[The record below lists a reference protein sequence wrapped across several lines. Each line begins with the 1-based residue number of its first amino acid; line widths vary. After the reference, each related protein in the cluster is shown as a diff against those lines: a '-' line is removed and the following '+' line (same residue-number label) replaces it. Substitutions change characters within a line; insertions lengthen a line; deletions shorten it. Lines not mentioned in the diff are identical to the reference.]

1 MIALDSTVGHVGER
15 DELFDVAYQEI
26 RRVAGYY
33 MARERSAHTLQPTAL
48 VHEAY
53 LKVKR
58 GDNFA
63 FNDRTHFVVL
73 AARAMRQVLIESARK
88 RNADKRSGERVD
100 ITLSSLSQAT
110 AMTLVDF
117 IAVHDALHRLA
128 QKKPN
133 GERHAQLIELV
144 WLGGLDFTEAAG
156 VLGISR
162 RQAHRD
168 WAFARV
174 WLEREL
180 GHA

>member
-1 MIALDSTVGHVGER
+1 MTALPFSADQAGGR
-15 DELFDVAYQEI
+15 DQLFDMAYQEI
-26 RRVAGYY
+26 RQVAGRF
-33 MARERSAHTLQPTAL
+33 MARERVEHTLQPTAL

-53 LKVKR
+53 LKLKR
-58 GDNFA
+58 GSTFA
-63 FNDRTHFVVL
+63 YKDRTHFVVL

-88 RNADKRSGERVD
+88 RNADKRKGERAE
-100 ITLSSLSQAT
+100 ITLSALSRTQDIS
-110 AMTLVDF
+110 LVDF
-117 IAVHDALHRLA
+117 IAVHDALQRLA
-128 QKKPN
+128 ERKPS
-133 GERHAQLIELV
+133 GARHAQLIELV
-144 WLGGLDFTEAAG
+144 WLGGLDFTEAAE